1 MFVPCHEKTR
11 MQQTQSDFVQK
22 VTAVIDWG
30 DTLQGL
36 IALEGEPSVQGIPVV
51 SSYLAYCMA
60 KERGQYREAITRC
73 EAALK
78 AEPHN
83 PAHYL
88 NLGRIFVLTRH
99 KGKAVETLRRGLSA
113 DAVTGRA
120 PAAESTPETRAKHQA
135 LILAELRR
143 LGIRR
148 QPPFPSLP
156 REHALNR
163 VVGRFLSRLQLR

>member
-1 MFVPCHEKTR
+1 MP
-11 MQQTQSDFVQK
+11 QTQSDFVQK

-36 IALEGEPSVQGIPVV
+36 IAIEGKPSLRGIPVV
-51 SSYLAYCMA
+51 GSYLAYCMA
-60 KERGQYREAITRC
+60 KERGQYREAIRLC

-88 NLGRIFVLTRH
+88 NLGRIFLLTRH
-99 KGKAVETLRRGLSA
+99 KSKALETFRKGLSA

-120 PAAESTPETRAKHQA
+120 PAAELTPETRAKHQA

-148 QPPFPSLP
+148 RPPFPSLP

-163 VVGRFLSRLQLR
+163 VVGGMLTRLRLR